1 MESSLENASLP
12 IPSTLTDEFL
22 GQLRAGQH
30 PDIVD
35 FANRI
40 PEQFDEITE
49 YLETLLFAENLG
61 TPAKCSPAH
70 DEPLPSEIG
79 GYSVIRLLGRGG
91 MGTVYEARHPQ
102 LSRKVAIK
110 VLNSNRVDSG
120 SMRQRFVRE
129 AETAARLDH
138 SNIVTLHDF
147 GSDNGRNYLAMQFV
161 DGITVEDLFD
171 DDRART
177 LVGVDFQKIASLGAD
192 IASALNHAHQCGAIH
207 RDIKPSNLILDQAGK
222 VWVMD
227 FGLAKLRDDDSDL
240 SRTGDMIGTPRYM
253 APEQIR
259 GLADERSD
267 IYALGLTLYELAT
280 GDRAWDNVN
289 AADMITVKASL
300 DLPDVAALNPQVP
313 NSLARIIMKCCAL
326 RPEDRYQSAE
336 ELEIV
341 LRRFAGMPRNAERRR
356 RCRNGRWAWLK
367 RKTILLP
374 ALMAAASLASLG
386 IYPLMTPEYS
396 AVETAE
402 VQPARDLPKV
412 FGMETASNTFAV
424 PELQTNVMIHDAQGT
439 WTLAGPDAE
448 AFTFDTE
455 SGLLAF
461 REPADFESP
470 IDVADNGIYTIQFE
484 SVDNPDDV
492 RPVTICVLDV
502 NEPPYFQDPDQAPFK
517 IHPDS
522 LRCGM
527 VTPEDP
533 DRNFI
538 SHRLVEGGD
547 ADLFMMNFQGEFS
560 YRNQP
565 ADIRSR
571 KEPYSIS
578 VEIEDSRT
586 WNGFFAIRNSRQKL
600 TLVYAE
606 SAARMGLGKSW
617 NAPDAN
623 RTASELS
630 DELSASF
637 LDFASADGRV
647 IFHLHTGT
655 EGIELWQSEVDKN
668 MVLQNTQRLSS
679 DSKLPP
685 SASALA
691 TADGETFYVITSEKP
706 PNSWLTM
713 FSGHVSYSNHL
724 HVVKLQKD
732 GTFSPVRQPVLL
744 TIDPQV
750 TAATIC
756 GDDCITITTPHGEGI
771 LAWMVNVREPI
782 SGHCIYSQS
791 MTVRNHLICGGSFW
805 PAAPSQVSH
814 RVTTRKRIQPSVN
827 AAVSPHTS
835 TYGGKTSVTFANQSD
850 ESIRVVWVNQPD
862 ETRFHANIAAGEER
876 TFTSCVGYVW
886 EVYGP
891 GDQLWDATQGYEL
904 PTRLEITGQR
914 DVERV
919 SFEKKQPDATADEA
933 DEVP

>member
-1 MESSLENASLP
+1 MDSLMEDGSNP
-12 IPSTLTDEFL
+12 FPSALTDDFL
-22 GQLRAGQH
+22 SQLRAGRH
-30 PDIVD
+30 PNVNE

-40 PEQFDEITE
+40 PEQFDEVAE
-49 YLETLLFAENLG
+49 YLETLLFAEKIARPFVN
-61 TPAKCSPAH
+61 TARSDDAM
-70 DEPLPSEIG
+70 PSQIG
-79 GYSVIRLLGRGG
+79 GYAINRVLGRGG
-91 MGTVYEARHPQ
+91 MGTVYEANHPQ

-110 VLNSNRVDSG
+110 VLNSNRVS
-120 SMRQRFVRE
+120 SRNIRERFVRE

-161 DGITVEDLFD
+161 DGITVADLFSD
-171 DDRART
+171 ERSQT
-177 LVGVDFQKIASLGAD
+177 LIGVGFQKIAALGAD
-192 IASALNHAHQCGAIH
+192 IASALSHAHQRGAIH

-227 FGLAKLRDDDSDL
+227 FGLAKLRDDESDL

-253 APEQIR
+253 APEQMR

-267 IYALGLTLYELAT
+267 IYSLGLTLYELAT
-280 GDRAWDNVN
+280 GERAWDKVN

-300 DLPDVAALNPQVP
+300 DFPDVATLNPRVP
-313 NSLARIIMKCCAL
+313 NSLARIILKCCAL

-336 ELEIV
+336 ELETV
-341 LRRFAGMPRNAERRR
+341 LRRFVGMPRNAERRR

-374 ALMAAASLASLG
+374 ALTAVASFASIG
-386 IYPLMTPEYS
+386 IYPLMAPEYS

-402 VQPARDLPKV
+402 VQPARNLPKV
-412 FGMETASNTFAV
+412 FGMESASNTFAV

-448 AFTFDTE
+448 VFTFDTE

-470 IDVADNGIYTIQFE
+470 IDVADNGSYAIQFE

-492 RPVTICVLDV
+492 RSVTICVLDV
-502 NEPPYFQDPDQAPFK
+502 NEPPYFQDPDQAPLK

-527 VTPEDP
+527 VTPVDP
-533 DRNFI
+533 DGNFI
-538 SHRLVEGGD
+538 SHGLVEGGD

-565 ADIRSR
+565 ADIQSR
-571 KEPYSIS
+571 TEPYSIS

-600 TLVYAE
+600 MLVYAE
-606 SAARMGLGKSW
+606 SATRMGLGKSW

-637 LDFASADGRV
+637 LDFASSDGCV

-655 EGIELWQSEVDKN
+655 QGIELWQSEVDKN
-668 MVLQNTQRLSS
+668 MVLRNTQRLSS

-685 SASALA
+685 STSALA
-691 TADGETFYVITSEKP
+691 TADGETFYVVTSEKAP
-706 PNSWLTM
+706 DTLLSM
-713 FSGHVSYSNHL
+713 FSSHVSYSNHL

-732 GTFSPVRQPVLL
+732 GTFSAVREPVLL

-750 TAATIC
+750 TAATVC

-782 SGHCIYSQS
+782 AGHCIYSQS
-791 MTVRNHLICGGSFW
+791 MSIRNLLICGGSFW
-805 PAAPSQVSH
+805 PAAPSVVSH
-814 RVTTRKRIQPSVN
+814 RVTTSKKIQPSVN
-827 AAVSPHTS
+827 AAVAPYTS

-850 ESIRVVWVNQPD
+850 ESLKLVWVNQHD
-862 ETRFHANIAAGEER
+862 ETIFQSNIAAGEER
-876 TFTSCVGYVW
+876 TLTSCVGYVW
-886 EVYGP
+886 EIYGP

-904 PTRLEITGQR
+904 PTRLEISGQR

-919 SFEKKQPDATADEA
+919 SFEEKQPDAAADEA
-933 DEVP
+933 DEVQ